1 MTTVRRRKKKLI
13 TFRLQENHY
22 EELKIVADGTGVSI
36 SDLIR
41 ICVQGELPKIKEKY
55 VGGGV
60 TGAN

>member
-22 EELKIVADGTGVSI
+22 EELKIVADETGVSI

-41 ICVQGELPKIKEKY
+41 ICVQGELPKLKEK
-55 VGGGV
+55 
-60 TGAN
+60 